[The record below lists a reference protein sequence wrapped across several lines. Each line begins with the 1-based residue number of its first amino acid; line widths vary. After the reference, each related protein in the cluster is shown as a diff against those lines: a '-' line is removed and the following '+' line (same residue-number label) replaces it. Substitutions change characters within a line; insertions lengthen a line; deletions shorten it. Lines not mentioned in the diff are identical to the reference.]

1 MNMQPG
7 PTFAAARQAQYG
19 APPDPPSP
27 VAPAA
32 PAVLPPIPLANPAA
46 PVAPIPIFR
55 WPDEEAEVAAMHQ
68 AAVRAEAEVLEI
80 HPGDQA
86 AEDEG
91 AEAEV
96 LVIHPD
102 DEETQAA
109 GDEVMN
115 EMLEG
120 LLNDDG
126 IQRERKGP
134 YILIPPTI
142 YKGLQNLCKL

>member
-1 MNMQPG
+1 MTMHMQPG
-7 PTFAAARQAQYG
+7 VPFNAARQAQYG
-19 APPDPPSP
+19 APADPPSP

-55 WPDEEAEVAAMHQ
+55 WPEDQ

-102 DEETQAA
+102 DEETPAA
-109 GDEVMN
+109 EGDPLLN

-126 IQRERKGP
+126 IQREQKGP
-134 YILIPPTI
+134 YIFLYPLQFTKV
-142 YKGLQNLCKL
+142 YKTFVNCMHG